1 MNLIVMLVNM
11 TYTKGF
17 SPLRSA
23 TGLLALVISTL
34 LSPAHIGAQ
43 TDQTS
48 SLVGSWIIT
57 IPGVYTDSGKP
68 ERNAMTLFAG
78 GGGVF
83 IDKPSHPSGVVAW
96 KQTGDRQFAFTIIQ
110 ISYTNGGNS
119 NNNNIESG
127 STKIKCVA
135 TLNDAGDSL
144 SFMFTFQNLD
154 LDGTVIDSGSG
165 TLTAAR
171 IQVES

>member
-1 MNLIVMLVNM
+1 MLVNM
-11 TYTKGF
+11 IHTKGF

-23 TGLLALVISTL
+23 TGLLALTISSL
-34 LSPAHIGAQ
+34 LSPANLGAQ
-43 TDQTS
+43 TDQAS
-48 SLVGSWIIT
+48 SIVGSWIIT
-57 IPGVYTDSGKP
+57 VPGIYTDFGKP
-68 ERNAMTLFAG
+68 QRNGLTLFPG
-78 GGGVF
+78 GGGLF
-83 IDKPSHPSGVVAW
+83 IDKPGHANGVIAW
-96 KQTGDRQFAFTIIQ
+96 KQTGDRQFTFTIIQ
-110 ISYTNGGNS
+110 ISYTNSGNS

-154 LDGTVIDSGSG
+154 LDGTVIDSNSG

-171 IQVES
+171 IPVES

>member
-1 MNLIVMLVNM
+1 
-11 TYTKGF
+11 
-17 SPLRSA
+17 
-23 TGLLALVISTL
+23 
-34 LSPAHIGAQ
+34 
-43 TDQTS
+43 
-48 SLVGSWIIT
+48 
-57 IPGVYTDSGKP
+57 
-68 ERNAMTLFAG
+68 MTLFAG

-110 ISYTNGGNS
+110 ISYTNSGNS
-119 NNNNIESG
+119 NNNNIENG
-127 STKIKCVA
+127 TTKIKCVA
-135 TLNDAGDSL
+135 TLSDAGDSL

-165 TLTAAR
+165 ALTAAR

>member
-1 MNLIVMLVNM
+1 MLVNM
-11 TYTKGF
+11 THTKR
-17 SPLRSA
+17 SSLLRIA
-23 TGLLALVISTL
+23 TGLLVLVISTL
-34 LSPAHIGAQ
+34 LSPANLGAQ

-48 SLVGSWIIT
+48 SIVGSWIIT
-57 IPGVYTDSGKP
+57 LPGIYTDSGKP

-119 NNNNIESG
+119 NN
-127 STKIKCVA
+127 KI
-135 TLNDAGDSL
+135 L
-144 SFMFTFQNLD
+144 
-154 LDGTVIDSGSG
+154 
-165 TLTAAR
+165 R
-171 IQVES
+171 VEL

>member
-1 MNLIVMLVNM
+1 
-11 TYTKGF
+11 
-17 SPLRSA
+17 
-23 TGLLALVISTL
+23 
-34 LSPAHIGAQ
+34 
-43 TDQTS
+43 
-48 SLVGSWIIT
+48 
-57 IPGVYTDSGKP
+57 
-68 ERNAMTLFAG
+68 MTLFAG

-96 KQTGDRQFAFTIIQ
+96 KQTGDRQFTFTIIQ
-110 ISYTNGGNS
+110 ISYSNGGNS

-127 STKIKCVA
+127 TIKIKCVA
-135 TLNDAGDSL
+135 TLNDTGDLL
-144 SFMFTFQNLD
+144 SFMFTFQHLD